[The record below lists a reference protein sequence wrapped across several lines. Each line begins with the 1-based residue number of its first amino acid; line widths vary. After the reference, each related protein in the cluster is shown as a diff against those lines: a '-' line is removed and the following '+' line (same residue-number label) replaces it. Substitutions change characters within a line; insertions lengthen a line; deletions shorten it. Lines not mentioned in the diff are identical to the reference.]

1 MMEKSANLLAVRA
14 ACWFMLC
21 LIMVGGSVTGCSYL
35 PFIHTDKTEN
45 KVVRSLWS
53 SGEQF
58 VQIERQDRQS
68 GIPVRP
74 NQHISDISLD
84 RLHTALASIAILPTG
99 QGKTIPMFN
108 EEELKIL
115 GEYIPVGLALSGPD
129 DDVTFAIIGHYNE
142 ALGFLKKRE
151 VTTGRVFYQDEQIN
165 IIFGDIHRELK
176 ETMGVPEDRRL
187 NPFQP
192 GSRAR
197 IVGIQEGIL
206 VPKEGGEIFAG
217 IRNDWIAFPLK
228 APEGSVAST
237 AQQESPV
244 AAPAPQET
252 GETVPATNQN
262 TGTLS
267 PGAPEIAPSAQTN
280 TAAPARGVQPVTP
293 AASKR
298 AGAPGAGA
306 QAVAPIAP
314 HERAAP
320 SAKKS
325 TEERLLILNDLRSK
339 KLISEEEYWRKRG
352 DILNDL

>member
-1 MMEKSANLLAVRA
+1 MALFMVAV
-14 ACWFMLC
+14 
-21 LIMVGGSVTGCSYL
+21 GVTGCSYL
-35 PFIHTDKTEN
+35 PFIHSEKPEN
-45 KVVRSLWS
+45 KVVRNLWS

-58 VQIERQDRQS
+58 VQIERQDRQT

-74 NQHISDISLD
+74 NDHISEISVD
-84 RLHTALASIAILPTG
+84 RLHAALASIAILPN
-99 QGKTIPMFN
+99 GKGNVVPLFN
-108 EEELKIL
+108 EDELKTL

-129 DDVTFAIIGHYNE
+129 DDVTFAVIGHYVE

-151 VTTGRVFYQDEQIN
+151 VTTGRVFYQDGQIN

-197 IVGIQEGIL
+197 SVGKLEGVL

-228 APEGSVAST
+228 APETTGA
-237 AQQESPV
+237 AMAPQETTV
-244 AAPAPQET
+244 TAPAPQET
-252 GETVPATNQN
+252 GEAAPASMPNP
-262 TGTLS
+262 GTLS
-267 PGAPEIAPSAQTN
+267 PGAQTGASGAQQN
-280 TAAPARGVQPVTP
+280 TATPNRGAQP
-293 AASKR
+293 AAQAAMKR
-298 AGAPGAGA
+298 AVPSGTGA
-306 QAVAPIAP
+306 QAVTPIAT
-314 HERAAP
+314 HERTAP

>member
-1 MMEKSANLLAVRA
+1 MMEKSANRLAART
-14 ACWFMLC
+14 ACWIMLG
-21 LIMVGGSVTGCSYL
+21 LIVMGGGVSGCSYL
-35 PFIHTDKTEN
+35 PFIHSDKPED

-58 VQIERQDRQS
+58 VQIERQDRQT
-68 GIPVRP
+68 GAPVRP
-74 NQHISDISLD
+74 NDHVSEISVD
-84 RLHTALASIAILPTG
+84 RMRNALASIEILPTG
-99 QGKTIPMFN
+99 KDKPIPMFN
-108 EEELKIL
+108 EDELKIL
-115 GEYIPVGLALSGPD
+115 GEYIPVGLALSGPE
-129 DDVTFAIIGHYNE
+129 DDVTFAIIGHYAE

-151 VTTGRVFYQDEQIN
+151 VTTGRVFYKDGQIN

-187 NPFQP
+187 NPFLP

-197 IVGIQEGIL
+197 IVGIQEGVL

-228 APEGSVAST
+228 ASESSVAAT
-237 AQQESPV
+237 AT
-244 AAPAPQET
+244 QET
-252 GETVPATNQN
+252 GETSTATSQN
-262 TGTLS
+262 SGTLS
-267 PGAPEIAPSAQTN
+267 PSAPTGAPTVPQN
-280 TAAPARGVQPVTP
+280 TAVPARGQQTVAP
-293 AASKR
+293 AAMQR
-298 AGAPGAGA
+298 ASSPGVGA
-306 QAVAPIAP
+306 QVIAPISP
-314 HERAAP
+314 NERTAP